1 MRGAR
6 ARARRP
12 RPEGRNEPDRRAEA
26 TRPEAAGQLA
36 LAGQGGGLR
45 PAVHRAA
52 GRRLRLLL
60 AIPGAGH
67 RQGARGRDEAEG
79 YVPREEEARGEP
91 RRVQAAARGDRAV
104 VRRAPQ
110 AAAQQE
116 RDGRA
121 PDRHQPGG
129 PRPRPRV
136 RSLQARRHGELHRV
150 LCRAAG
156 VDQGRRQLSRPGR
169 VRQRRREDAADRA
182 AHGPQARPAEPERPD
197 LDGGRRQDLPLPR
210 RGRSREAAQ
219 GLQEEAGRQVMK
231 RLLIP
236 IAAAALLGGCSSEMD
251 ELKQFVR
258 DSDKGLPR
266 RIDPL
271 PAVKPFEPFTYEGF
285 DLPDPFKPRKLS
297 APKEGSG
304 GGLAPDLNRRKEPLE
319 AFPLEQLKMVG
330 TLSQGN
336 DIYALVRADKTL
348 YRVKKGNYM
357 GQNFGLI
364 TDVTDSEI
372 KLKEIVQDS
381 AGDWAERQ
389 SVLPLLE
396 EPGKGG
402 SK

>member
-1 MRGAR
+1 
-6 ARARRP
+6 
-12 RPEGRNEPDRRAEA
+12 
-26 TRPEAAGQLA
+26 
-36 LAGQGGGLR
+36 
-45 PAVHRAA
+45 
-52 GRRLRLLL
+52 
-60 AIPGAGH
+60 
-67 RQGARGRDEAEG
+67 
-79 YVPREEEARGEP
+79 
-91 RRVQAAARGDRAV
+91 
-104 VRRAPQ
+104 
-110 AAAQQE
+110 
-116 RDGRA
+116 
-121 PDRHQPGG
+121 
-129 PRPRPRV
+129 
-136 RSLQARRHGELHRV
+136 
-150 LCRAAG
+150 
-156 VDQGRRQLSRPGR
+156 
-169 VRQRRREDAADRA
+169 
-182 AHGPQARPAEPERPD
+182 
-197 LDGGRRQDLPLPR
+197 
-210 RGRSREAAQ
+210 
-219 GLQEEAGRQVMK
+219 MK

-236 IAAAALLGGCSSEMD
+236 IAVAGLVAGCSSEMD
-251 ELKQFVR
+251 ELKTFVR

-364 TDVTDSEI
+364 TDVSDSEI

-389 SVLPLLE
+389 SILPLLE
-396 EPGKGG
+396 EPGRGG